1 MTTSIND
8 ILYLVGE
15 NCSSVHFIELDRLLK
30 KLDHE
35 DLDVIRAMLEESYK
49 SGELNADDRYDEG
62 YEDGFS
68 DGLSTEQ

>member
-8 ILYLVGE
+8 ILCFVGE

-35 DLDVIRAMLEESYK
+35 DLDVLRSMLEEAYK
-49 SGELNADDRYDEG
+49 SGELDADDRYDEG
-62 YEDGFS
+62 YS
-68 DGLSTEQ
+68 DGYDSGYADNE